1 MTNANAQDNT
11 VKKHRVVFQLS
22 TGDSLEQKG
31 FIKQLYN
38 LQHATDS
45 IDIEVVIQAQGI
57 NFITKASPYSAEIEK
72 LSSAHLKF
80 LVCRNTMNTK
90 HVTEEDL
97 LPQAKIIPAGILH
110 IIERQEQGWSYI
122 KAGF

>member
-1 MTNANAQDNT
+1 MTNAKAQDNT

-38 LQHATDS
+38 LQQATDS
-45 IDIEVVIQAQGI
+45 IDIEVVVQAQGI
-57 NFITKASPYSAEIEK
+57 NFITKASPYSTEIGK

-80 LVCRNTMNTK
+80 LVCRNTMNSK
-90 HVTEEDL
+90 QITEDDL

-110 IIERQEQGWSYI
+110 IIERQEQGWPYI